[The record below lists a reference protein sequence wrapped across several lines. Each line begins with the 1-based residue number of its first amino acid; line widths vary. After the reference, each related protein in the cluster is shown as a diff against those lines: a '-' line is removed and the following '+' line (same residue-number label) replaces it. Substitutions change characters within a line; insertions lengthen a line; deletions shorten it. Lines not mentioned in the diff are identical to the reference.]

1 MHLRSDSKIDSQISM
16 LLMNNDQES
25 CITQVHYKR
34 ILFRARVEM
43 IMRFKIIII
52 NEEKIK
58 MIE

>member
-1 MHLRSDSKIDSQISM
+1 M

-25 CITQVHYKR
+25 CIAQVHYKR
-34 ILFRARVEM
+34 ILFKARVEM
-43 IMRFKIIII
+43 IMRFQIIII